1 MENFLRLSVKI
12 NNILCI
18 LIVLLSGLSYLVDMR
33 RDKDVASWGIGVSLT
48 FCVFLIILSLIAKRG
63 LTLMIREDDQIKAY
77 KVMRAGIVFAGC
89 LMAFFILGL
98 AIGISTGMVSYL
110 YILLILATGF
120 YLFCMLKVRPPK
132 PDVLGG
138 GEGKEYAEPLLDV
151 IHEIPDTEF
160 FEEGS
165 GPYDYDTESVV
176 KEYHLP
182 EETHDFKELHGF
194 GNIEEAAADDLDEP
208 ENGGDAGQAE
218 NIAEHNKPEDVPEV
232 TESADAALTEEISS
246 FDETETVSDIEE
258 TKDDE
263 SVKSSKP
270 ARSAKATKSAKPAKS
285 TKSAKAAK
293 PAKASTSI
301 KKPVDDKEKQ
311 AEEEQLVMNFS
322 NAKSKPNDFIAQYD
336 QLRTFDKEPSA
347 DPADPKA
354 GKRQEDRTNDKD

>member
-33 RDKDVASWGIGVSLT
+33 KDKDVASWGIGVSLT

-63 LTLMIREDDQIKAY
+63 LTLMIRDDDNIKAY

-160 FEEGS
+160 FEEGAS
-165 GPYDYDTESVV
+165 PYDYDTESVV

-194 GNIEEAAADDLDEP
+194 GSIDDVMVEEVAEDASEDVEEAE
-208 ENGGDAGQAE
+208 
-218 NIAEHNKPEDVPEV
+218 EV
-232 TESADAALTEEISS
+232 SDAARSDDAVDA
-246 FDETETVSDIEE
+246 DETEDVTEAAEADKISDI
-258 TKDDE
+258 D
-263 SVKSSKP
+263 
-270 ARSAKATKSAKPAKS
+270 AKATKPIKTTKPKKAAEATKS
-285 TKSAKAAK
+285 TEPKSTEPKIAEPSETTEA
-293 PAKASTSI
+293 
-301 KKPVDDKEKQ
+301 VD
-311 AEEEQLVMNFS
+311 AEEEQLVMDFS
-322 NAKSKPNDFIAQYD
+322 NAKSNPDDFIAQYE
-336 QLRTFDKEPSA
+336 QFRKFEQKPK
-347 DPADPKA
+347 ADPKN
-354 GKRQEDRTNDKD
+354 E

>member
-33 RDKDVASWGIGVSLT
+33 KDKDVASWGIGVSLT

-63 LTLMIREDDQIKAY
+63 LTLMIRDDDNIKAY

-160 FEEGS
+160 FEEGAS
-165 GPYDYDTESVV
+165 PYDYDTESVV

-194 GNIEEAAADDLDEP
+194 GSIDDVMVEEVVEDEGEYVEEAEEVSDAARSDDAAD
-208 ENGGDAGQAE
+208 
-218 NIAEHNKPEDVPEV
+218 
-232 TESADAALTEEISS
+232 AD
-246 FDETETVSDIEE
+246 E
-258 TKDDE
+258 TKDVTEAAEADKI
-263 SVKSSKP
+263 SDTDV
-270 ARSAKATKSAKPAKS
+270 KATKPIKTTKPKKAAEATKS
-285 TKSAKAAK
+285 TEPKSTEPK
-293 PAKASTSI
+293 STEPKIAEPSETTEA
-301 KKPVDDKEKQ
+301 VD
-311 AEEEQLVMNFS
+311 AEEEQLVMDFS
-322 NAKSKPNDFIAQYD
+322 NAKSNPDDFIAQYE
-336 QLRTFDKEPSA
+336 QFRKFEQKPK
-347 DPADPKA
+347 ADPKN
-354 GKRQEDRTNDKD
+354 E

>member
-1 MENFLRLSVKI
+1 
-12 NNILCI
+12 
-18 LIVLLSGLSYLVDMR
+18 MR
-33 RDKDVASWGIGVSLT
+33 KDKDVASWGIGVSLT

-63 LTLMIREDDQIKAY
+63 LTLMIRDDDNIKAY

-160 FEEGS
+160 FEEGAS
-165 GPYDYDTESVV
+165 PYDYDTESVV

-194 GNIEEAAADDLDEP
+194 GNIDDVMVEEVVEDAGEDVEKAEEVSDAARSDDAADADKTEDVTEAAEADK
-208 ENGGDAGQAE
+208 
-218 NIAEHNKPEDVPEV
+218 I
-232 TESADAALTEEISS
+232 
-246 FDETETVSDIEE
+246 SDI
-258 TKDDE
+258 D
-263 SVKSSKP
+263 V
-270 ARSAKATKSAKPAKS
+270 KATKPIKTTKPKKAAEATKS
-285 TKSAKAAK
+285 TEPKIAEPSETTEA
-293 PAKASTSI
+293 
-301 KKPVDDKEKQ
+301 VD
-311 AEEEQLVMNFS
+311 AEEEQLVMDFS
-322 NAKSKPNDFIAQYD
+322 NAKSNPDDFIAQYE
-336 QLRTFDKEPSA
+336 QFRKFEQKPKT
-347 DPADPKA
+347 DPKTDP
-354 GKRQEDRTNDKD
+354 KTE

>member
-33 RDKDVASWGIGVSLT
+33 KDKDVASWGIGVSLT

-63 LTLMIREDDQIKAY
+63 LTLMIRDDDNIKAY

-160 FEEGS
+160 FEEGTN
-165 GPYDYDTESVV
+165 PYDYDTESVV

-194 GNIEEAAADDLDEP
+194 GNIDDVMVEEVVE
-208 ENGGDAGQAE
+208 DAG
-218 NIAEHNKPEDVPEV
+218 EDVEKAEEV
-232 TESADAALTEEISS
+232 SDAARSDDAVDA
-246 FDETETVSDIEE
+246 DETEDVTEAAEADKISDTDVKA
-258 TKDDE
+258 TKPI
-263 SVKSSKP
+263 KTTKP
-270 ARSAKATKSAKPAKS
+270 KKSAKATKSTEPKIAEPSETTEA
-285 TKSAKAAK
+285 
-293 PAKASTSI
+293 
-301 KKPVDDKEKQ
+301 VD
-311 AEEEQLVMNFS
+311 AEEEQLVMDFS
-322 NAKSKPNDFIAQYD
+322 NVKSNPDDFIAQYE
-336 QLRTFDKEPSA
+336 QFRKFEQKPKV
-347 DPADPKA
+347 DPKN
-354 GKRQEDRTNDKD
+354 E

>member
-33 RDKDVASWGIGVSLT
+33 KDKDVASWGIGVSLT

-63 LTLMIREDDQIKAY
+63 LTLMIRDDDNIKAY

-89 LMAFFILGL
+89 LMAFFVLGL

-160 FEEGS
+160 FEEGTN
-165 GPYDYDTESVV
+165 PYDYDTESVV

-194 GNIEEAAADDLDEP
+194 GNIDDVMVEEVVEDAGEDVEKAEEVSDAARSDDAADADKTEDVTEAAEA
-208 ENGGDAGQAE
+208 
-218 NIAEHNKPEDVPEV
+218 NK
-232 TESADAALTEEISS
+232 I
-246 FDETETVSDIEE
+246 SDI
-258 TKDDE
+258 D
-263 SVKSSKP
+263 V
-270 ARSAKATKSAKPAKS
+270 KATKPIKTTKPKKAAEATKS
-285 TKSAKAAK
+285 TEPKSTEPKIAEPSETTEA
-293 PAKASTSI
+293 
-301 KKPVDDKEKQ
+301 VD
-311 AEEEQLVMNFS
+311 AEEEQLVMDFS
-322 NAKSKPNDFIAQYD
+322 NAKSNPDDFIAQYE
-336 QLRTFDKEPSA
+336 QFRKFEQKPK
-347 DPADPKA
+347 ADPKN
-354 GKRQEDRTNDKD
+354 E

>member
-33 RDKDVASWGIGVSLT
+33 KDKDVASWGIGVSLT

-63 LTLMIREDDQIKAY
+63 LTLMIRDDDNIKAY

-160 FEEGS
+160 FEEGAS
-165 GPYDYDTESVV
+165 PYDYDTESVV

-194 GNIEEAAADDLDEP
+194 GSIDDVMVEEVVEDAGEDVEEAEEVSDAARSDDAVDADE
-208 ENGGDAGQAE
+208 A
-218 NIAEHNKPEDVPEV
+218 EDV
-232 TESADAALTEEISS
+232 TEAAEADKI
-246 FDETETVSDIEE
+246 SDI
-258 TKDDE
+258 D
-263 SVKSSKP
+263 
-270 ARSAKATKSAKPAKS
+270 AKATKPLKTTKPKKAAEATKS
-285 TKSAKAAK
+285 TEPKIAEPSETTEA
-293 PAKASTSI
+293 
-301 KKPVDDKEKQ
+301 VN
-311 AEEEQLVMNFS
+311 AEEEQLVMDFS
-322 NAKSKPNDFIAQYD
+322 NAKSNPDDFIAQYE
-336 QLRTFDKEPSA
+336 QFRKFEQKPKT
-347 DPADPKA
+347 DPKTDP
-354 GKRQEDRTNDKD
+354 KTE

>member
-33 RDKDVASWGIGVSLT
+33 KDKDVASWGIGVSLT

-63 LTLMIREDDQIKAY
+63 LTLMIRDDDNIKAY

-160 FEEGS
+160 FEEGTN
-165 GPYDYDTESVV
+165 PYDYDTESVV

-194 GNIEEAAADDLDEP
+194 GNIDDVMVEEVVEDAGEDVEKAEEVSDAARSDDAADADKTEDVTEAAEA
-208 ENGGDAGQAE
+208 
-218 NIAEHNKPEDVPEV
+218 NK
-232 TESADAALTEEISS
+232 I
-246 FDETETVSDIEE
+246 SDI
-258 TKDDE
+258 D
-263 SVKSSKP
+263 V
-270 ARSAKATKSAKPAKS
+270 KATKPIKTTKPKKAAEATKS
-285 TKSAKAAK
+285 TEPKIAEPSETTEA
-293 PAKASTSI
+293 
-301 KKPVDDKEKQ
+301 VD
-311 AEEEQLVMNFS
+311 AEEEQLVMDFS
-322 NAKSKPNDFIAQYD
+322 NAKSNPDDFIAQYE
-336 QLRTFDKEPSA
+336 QFRKFEQKPK
-347 DPADPKA
+347 ADPKN
-354 GKRQEDRTNDKD
+354 E

>member
-33 RDKDVASWGIGVSLT
+33 KDKDVASWGIGVSLT

-63 LTLMIREDDQIKAY
+63 LTLMIRDDDNIKAY

-160 FEEGS
+160 FEEGTN
-165 GPYDYDTESVV
+165 PYDYDTESVV

-194 GNIEEAAADDLDEP
+194 GSIDDVMVEEADEDVDEDAGEDVEKAEEVSDAARSDDAADAD
-208 ENGGDAGQAE
+208 
-218 NIAEHNKPEDVPEV
+218 KTEDV
-232 TESADAALTEEISS
+232 TEAAEANKI
-246 FDETETVSDIEE
+246 SDI
-258 TKDDE
+258 D
-263 SVKSSKP
+263 V
-270 ARSAKATKSAKPAKS
+270 KATKPIKTTKPKKAAEATKS
-285 TKSAKAAK
+285 TEPKSTELKITEPSETTEA
-293 PAKASTSI
+293 
-301 KKPVDDKEKQ
+301 VD
-311 AEEEQLVMNFS
+311 AEEEQLVMDFS
-322 NAKSKPNDFIAQYD
+322 NAKSNPDDFIAQYE
-336 QLRTFDKEPSA
+336 QFRKFEQKPKT
-347 DPADPKA
+347 DPKT
-354 GKRQEDRTNDKD
+354 E

>member
-33 RDKDVASWGIGVSLT
+33 KDKDVASWGIGVSLT

-63 LTLMIREDDQIKAY
+63 LTLMIRDDDNIKAY

-160 FEEGS
+160 FEEGTN
-165 GPYDYDTESVV
+165 PYDYDTESVV

-194 GNIEEAAADDLDEP
+194 GNIDDVMVEEVVEDAGEDVEKAEEVSDAARSDDAADADKTEDVTEAAEA
-208 ENGGDAGQAE
+208 
-218 NIAEHNKPEDVPEV
+218 NK
-232 TESADAALTEEISS
+232 I
-246 FDETETVSDIEE
+246 SDI
-258 TKDDE
+258 D
-263 SVKSSKP
+263 V
-270 ARSAKATKSAKPAKS
+270 KATKPIKTTKPKKAAEATKS
-285 TKSAKAAK
+285 TEPKIAEPSETTEA
-293 PAKASTSI
+293 
-301 KKPVDDKEKQ
+301 VD
-311 AEEEQLVMNFS
+311 AEEEQLVMDFS
-322 NAKSKPNDFIAQYD
+322 NAKSNPDDFIAQYE
-336 QLRTFDKEPSA
+336 QFRKFEQKPKT
-347 DPADPKA
+347 DPKTDP
-354 GKRQEDRTNDKD
+354 KTE

>member
-33 RDKDVASWGIGVSLT
+33 KDKDVASWGIGVSLT

-63 LTLMIREDDQIKAY
+63 LTLMIRDDDNIKAY

-160 FEEGS
+160 FEEGTN
-165 GPYDYDTESVV
+165 PYDYDTESVV

-194 GNIEEAAADDLDEP
+194 GNIDDVMVEEVVEDAGEDVEKAEEVSDAARSDDAADADKTEDVTEAAEA
-208 ENGGDAGQAE
+208 
-218 NIAEHNKPEDVPEV
+218 NK
-232 TESADAALTEEISS
+232 I
-246 FDETETVSDIEE
+246 SDI
-258 TKDDE
+258 D
-263 SVKSSKP
+263 V
-270 ARSAKATKSAKPAKS
+270 KATKPIKTTKPKKAAEATKS
-285 TKSAKAAK
+285 TEPKSTEPKIAEPSETTEA
-293 PAKASTSI
+293 
-301 KKPVDDKEKQ
+301 VD
-311 AEEEQLVMNFS
+311 AEEEQLVMDFS
-322 NAKSKPNDFIAQYD
+322 NAKSNPDDFIAQYE
-336 QLRTFDKEPSA
+336 QFRKFEQKPKT
-347 DPADPKA
+347 DPKTDP
-354 GKRQEDRTNDKD
+354 KTE

>member
-33 RDKDVASWGIGVSLT
+33 KDKDVASWGIGVSLT

-63 LTLMIREDDQIKAY
+63 LTLMIRDDDNIKAY

-160 FEEGS
+160 FEEGTN
-165 GPYDYDTESVV
+165 PYDYDTESVV

-194 GNIEEAAADDLDEP
+194 GSIDDVMVEEVVE
-208 ENGGDAGQAE
+208 DAG
-218 NIAEHNKPEDVPEV
+218 EDV
-232 TESADAALTEEISS
+232 ESL
-246 FDETETVSDIEE
+246 
-258 TKDDE
+258 
-263 SVKSSKP
+263 
-270 ARSAKATKSAKPAKS
+270 
-285 TKSAKAAK
+285 
-293 PAKASTSI
+293 
-301 KKPVDDKEKQ
+301 
-311 AEEEQLVMNFS
+311 
-322 NAKSKPNDFIAQYD
+322 
-336 QLRTFDKEPSA
+336 
-347 DPADPKA
+347 
-354 GKRQEDRTNDKD
+354 